1 MADPFS
7 IIGLIGVTTQIIQI
21 GTQLGSDWKEAP
33 ADAKRF
39 MTELRSLKT
48 ALSETHA
55 NILLNKDLQDAFQGR
70 HSTLLAELG
79 PSAQNT
85 TTQVLVS
92 ECKTELDNLLEKLG
106 KRDRGHRLGWE
117 RVKGA
122 FVAKTTRDAIEN
134 LQRQCQVLNNM
145 VSMDALTLNASIYR
159 EVKESRIEQE
169 RAKDDQRHREILDW
183 LTPVDYAPQQSDF
196 IHRRQPGTG
205 QWVLDSAE
213 FQAWVEANTQTLFC
227 PGIPGAGKT
236 ILTSIV
242 VDELTTR
249 FGHDN
254 SIGIAYIY
262 CNFRRRNK
270 QNAVDLL
277 ASVLKQLSQ
286 RASSLPDHVQAMYDK
301 HKDKQARP
309 SLAEIERTLQFVA
322 AMYTKVYV
330 VVDALDECQ
339 TSDGCRTKFLEEI
352 FNLQAQSGVNLFA
365 TSRSLPEIVQGFG
378 QRPHLSLEIRASEE
392 DIERYLDGHMKYL
405 SGFNEWDQQ
414 LREDIKKAILDAVDG
429 MCVFPELSG
438 DWPLY

>member
-1 MADPFS
+1 
-7 IIGLIGVTTQIIQI
+7 
-21 GTQLGSDWKEAP
+21 
-33 ADAKRF
+33 
-39 MTELRSLKT
+39 
-48 ALSETHA
+48 
-55 NILLNKDLQDAFQGR
+55 
-70 HSTLLAELG
+70 
-79 PSAQNT
+79 
-85 TTQVLVS
+85 
-92 ECKTELDNLLEKLG
+92 
-106 KRDRGHRLGWE
+106 
-117 RVKGA
+117 
-122 FVAKTTRDAIEN
+122 
-134 LQRQCQVLNNM
+134 M
-145 VSMDALTLNASIYR
+145 VSMDALTLNARIYR

-277 ASVLKQLSQ
+277 ASVLKQLSR

-309 SLAEIERTLQFVA
+309 SLAEIERTLQLVA

-429 MCVFPELSG
+429 MFLLAQIYCNSLDDKTTPRAARRVLKQLQKQSPGSSEDQKRAILDQAYSDAMDRIHEQKQGFRQLADNGSVM
-438 DWPLY
+438 DHLR